1 MVMCEVRPQKEDP
14 NCTHIAV
21 AGSCIYYPG
30 NIGKPTGSLDL
41 VMLDPL
47 GPIKCPNGSM
57 GRRIRHQQLDT
68 YVHRILSIHVR
79 SRARRLA

>member
-1 MVMCEVRPQKEDP
+1 MVVYEVRPQKEDS
-14 NCTHIAV
+14 NSTRITV

-30 NIGKPTGSLDL
+30 NIVKPTGSLDL

-57 GRRIRHQQLDT
+57 GRRLRHEYLDT

-79 SRARRLA
+79 SHARKLE